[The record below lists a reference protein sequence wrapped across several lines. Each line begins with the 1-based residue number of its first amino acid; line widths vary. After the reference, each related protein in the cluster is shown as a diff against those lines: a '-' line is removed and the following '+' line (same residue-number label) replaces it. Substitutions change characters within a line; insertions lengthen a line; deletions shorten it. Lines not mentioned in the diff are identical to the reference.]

1 MPSDSVDSDARIP
14 NPLPPC
20 VWSTITSSHG
30 TETGESNVQHPRDRA
45 ANCEAREAAAVAP
58 ALLTL
63 PSSER
68 LRARVKAIGNRREA
82 LGDRDFLP
90 LETRSFDE
98 LRLATA
104 LTGEP

>member
-1 MPSDSVDSDARIP
+1 MFLQCLPTVSTATHAFPIHCLLVSGAPSH
-14 NPLPPC
+14 LH
-20 VWSTITSSHG
+20 T
-30 TETGESNVQHPRDRA
+30 
-45 ANCEAREAAAVAP
+45 CEAREAAAVAP